1 MRAFAVAALAAVLV
15 LAGSASA
22 SSASS
27 VRVDVVAWPGEAAGA
42 LEWKSWTV
50 VLDGDGAI
58 GRLSLSIPVTT
69 VRVDALRSFSGEAPI
84 GNVSIAIRNGDD
96 VAAELF
102 SGGCGGERELL
113 HFHQL
118 GRCVG
123 VSVTADGSRLVLEV
137 DLSGFSAATAFVLQ
151 LDNASTP
158 AGQLLAP
165 NPEQAYEAET
175 AVEVLAGGVL
185 LQDTVR
191 EVVGGDT
198 GIAATA
204 TSTRVPYG
212 ARAALAGD
220 VRRSGA
226 PSPAERVIA
235 YPLAGG
241 VSVSPVTTN
250 EQGRFTIGIRP
261 RFTSQ
266 WAVHA
271 SRAGI
276 AGIPDLN
283 SLVHFVARPVVVYA
297 PRPAL
302 EKRTVRKRGRTRT
315 AAVVVRNP
323 LFGDEALDCRLYV
336 GGRRLPVRRFGVNSA
351 TLTFHVRAR
360 AGTRI
365 RAAVG
370 RWGQTRP
377 IDPGWSRTVRL

>member
-1 MRAFAVAALAAVLV
+1 MRAFAVIALSAVLALA
-15 LAGSASA
+15 GTASA
-22 SSASS
+22 STASS
-27 VRVDVVAWPGEAAGA
+27 VRVDVVAWPGEGAGA
-42 LEWKSWTV
+42 LEWKGWTV

-58 GRLSLSIPVTT
+58 TRLSLSIPATT
-69 VRVDALRSFSGEAPI
+69 VRVGALRSIPGEALV

-96 VAAELF
+96 IAAELS
-102 SGGCGGERELL
+102 SGGCENERELL

-118 GRCVG
+118 GRCFG
-123 VSVTADGSRLVLEV
+123 VAVTADGVRLVLEV
-137 DLSGFSAATAFVLQ
+137 DLSALSAATAFVLQ

-175 AVEVLAGGVL
+175 SADVLSGGVV

-198 GIAATA
+198 RIASEAA
-204 TSTRVPYG
+204 SRRVLYG
-212 ARAALAGD
+212 ARIALTGD
-220 VRRSGA
+220 VRRAGL
-226 PSPAERVIA
+226 PSAAERVIA

-241 VSVSPVTTN
+241 VGVSPVMTN
-250 EQGRFTIGIRP
+250 DQGRFNIGIRP

-266 WAVHA
+266 WAVQS
-271 SRAGI
+271 SRAAV
-276 AGIPDLN
+276 AGLPDLN
-283 SLVHFVARPVVVYA
+283 SLVYFLARSVIVYA
-297 PRPAL
+297 PRPAI
-302 EKRTVRKRGRTRT
+302 ERRAVRQVGRNRT

-323 LFGDEALDCRLYV
+323 LFGDETLECRLYA
-336 GGRRLPVRRFGVNSA
+336 GSRRLPMRRFGANSA
-351 TLTFHVRAR
+351 TLTFRVRGR
-360 AGTRI
+360 AGTRV